1 MSRHAHPEQLAKAE
15 PIDLSIEGMSCASC
29 VSRVE
34 KALKKVP
41 GVESASVNLATE
53 RARVEGAPAS
63 TEALQAAVR
72 AIGYDAHVIDHSQP
86 MHDHAHMHDED
97 AKLLL
102 RDTIIAA
109 VLTAPIFIVE
119 MGGHLVPAFHH
130 WTMMT
135 LGPWNGYLQFIL
147 ATIILAWPGR
157 RFFVSGIPALLHGA
171 PEMNALVALG
181 SGAAWLYST
190 VATFFPGVLPEG
202 TASLY
207 FEAAAVIVTLILL
220 GRLLEARAKGR
231 TGAAISKLINLA
243 PKTARVERHGAEADI
258 PIDAVQVGD
267 RIIVRP
273 GERIPVDGTVVD
285 GASFVDE
292 SMISGEPAPVAKKG
306 GDEVVGGTINGTG
319 SLVFRADKVG
329 ADTLLAE
336 IVRMVQAAQGA
347 KLPIQALV
355 DRVTGWFVPA
365 VMLAALATFVA
376 WLVFGPAPALP
387 LALVNAVAVLIIA
400 CPCAM
405 GLATPVSIMVATGR
419 AAELGLFFRKGD
431 ALQALREA
439 HVVAL
444 DKTGTLTAG
453 RPALTD
459 LEPAND
465 FDRAGVLRLVA
476 SAEQRSEHPSAKAI
490 VAAAEA
496 DGIQLA
502 TPADFQ
508 ALAGFGVSATVDGR
522 TVAIGADRYMTTLGI
537 DTSALAASAA
547 RLASEGKSPLF
558 AAIDGRLAAM
568 LAVADPIKPT
578 TPAALAALRA
588 AGRRIVMITGD
599 NRTTAEAIARQI
611 GVDEVVAEVLP
622 DGKVAAVE
630 KLKAG
635 GKVAFVGDGIN
646 DAPALAAADVGIA
659 IGTGTDV
666 AIESADVVLM
676 SGDLQG
682 VAKAIELSD
691 ATMRNIA
698 QNLFWAFFY
707 NIILIPV
714 AAGALY
720 PAFGLLLSPMLGAGA
735 MALSSVFVVGN
746 ALRLRR
752 FHPAGQGATA

>member
-1 MSRHAHPEQLAKAE
+1 
-15 PIDLSIEGMSCASC
+15 
-29 VSRVE
+29 
-34 KALKKVP
+34 
-41 GVESASVNLATE
+41 
-53 RARVEGAPAS
+53 
-63 TEALQAAVR
+63 
-72 AIGYDAHVIDHSQP
+72 
-86 MHDHAHMHDED
+86 
-97 AKLLL
+97 
-102 RDTIIAA
+102 
-109 VLTAPIFIVE
+109 
-119 MGGHLVPAFHH
+119 
-130 WTMMT
+130 
-135 LGPWNGYLQFIL
+135 
-147 ATIILAWPGR
+147 
-157 RFFVSGIPALLHGA
+157 
-171 PEMNALVALG
+171 
-181 SGAAWLYST
+181 
-190 VATFFPGVLPEG
+190 
-202 TASLY
+202 
-207 FEAAAVIVTLILL
+207 
-220 GRLLEARAKGR
+220 
-231 TGAAISKLINLA
+231 
-243 PKTARVERHGAEADI
+243 
-258 PIDAVQVGD
+258 
-267 RIIVRP
+267 
-273 GERIPVDGTVVD
+273 
-285 GASFVDE
+285 
-292 SMISGEPAPVAKKG
+292 
-306 GDEVVGGTINGTG
+306 
-319 SLVFRADKVG
+319 
-329 ADTLLAE
+329 
-336 IVRMVQAAQGA
+336 
-347 KLPIQALV
+347 
-355 DRVTGWFVPA
+355 
-365 VMLAALATFVA
+365 
-376 WLVFGPAPALP
+376 
-387 LALVNAVAVLIIA
+387 
-400 CPCAM
+400 
-405 GLATPVSIMVATGR
+405 MVATGR

-459 LEPAND
+459 LEPANG
-465 FDRAGVLRLVA
+465 FDRADVLRLVA

-502 TPADFQ
+502 APADFQ
-508 ALAGFGVSATVDGR
+508 AVAGFGVSATVDGR

-558 AAIDGRLAAM
+558 AAIDGRLAAI